1 MLCSVQIVESPK
13 KQYDFV
19 ISCLICVVFPHFN
32 LKSEDS
38 RCCTLYRSN
47 VICDLGLYN

>member
-32 LKSEDS
+32 LKVLCS
-38 RCCTLYRSN
+38 
-47 VICDLGLYN
+47 VQKQCDL